1 MYCKNCGENLN
12 ENQDFCPICGVYKG
26 NGNHYCDD
34 CGGEISENAAFCANC
49 GKNLK
54 QPQTDGE
61 RVAEAGI
68 PENVLSS
75 VQPRNI
81 VTAIILSIVTCG
93 IYGIYWF
100 IVLTDE
106 INRLTGKEKDIS
118 GVLAFV
124 LTLVTCGIYGYVW
137 AYQMGQKVDRLT
149 NSKDGN
155 NPIIYLIVMLVGLGI
170 VDYVLIQD
178 AINKT
183 VENR

>member
-12 ENQDFCPICGVYKG
+12 ENQEVCPTCGVYKG
-26 NGNHYCDD
+26 NGNRYCED
-34 CGGEISENAAFCANC
+34 CGSEISENAAFCANC
-49 GKNLK
+49 GKPLK
-54 QPQTDGE
+54 QTQNGGE
-61 RVAEAGI
+61 RAAETKI

-75 VQPRNI
+75 IQPRNI
-81 VTAIILSIVTCG
+81 VTALILSIVTCG

-106 INRLTGKEKDIS
+106 INRLTGNENDHS
-118 GVLAFV
+118 GVLSFA

-137 AYQMGQKVDRLT
+137 AYRMGQKVDKLT
-149 NSKDGN
+149 NVKDSN
-155 NPIIYLIVMLVGLGI
+155 NAIIYLIVMIVGLGI

-183 VENR
+183 LENR